1 MRVQNTTDNV
11 YQREQTTQSPLLFYV
26 FTVLQRKEGKLP
38 GPPPGALCAAAPQ
51 MPRRRLLKQMSP
63 LLPQI
68 PVPSTDALLLTR
80 RTPTHP
86 VRPDFCMSTGAG
98 PPQNPGTE
106 GAPLG
111 CGFGPLQLFSRDTPR
126 CPPGSSRAALVSS
139 GMRSRART
147 LLAVCP
153 PCVCVC
159 FSNVLA
165 VPDFANAA
173 HTRGVAAQSSA
184 FEHRQGSGVPTGF
197 RARCSAFTGVS
208 TTQEGPR
215 SAFFTCPARQLMSQ
229 LPDHT
234 EWQVLKTRGI
244 RETEPLQAG
253 ICPPLK
259 KRICVERVRSSG
271 PWE

>member
-1 MRVQNTTDNV
+1 MCT
-11 YQREQTTQSPLLFYV
+11 RESKRRSLLCS
-26 FTVLQRKEGKLP
+26 FTYSRCYKGRKEGKLP

-159 FSNVLA
+159 VCVFLQCPCSSRLCKCSSHPRRRCPKQCVRTQA
-165 VPDFANAA
+165 GVWRA
-173 HTRGVAAQSSA
+173 HTRLSL
-184 FEHRQGSGVPTGF
+184 HRRLHHPGRAKIGIFHVPCPPADVPT
-197 RARCSAFTGVS
+197 
-208 TTQEGPR
+208 PR
-215 SAFFTCPARQLMSQ
+215 P
-229 LPDHT
+229 H
-234 EWQVLKTRGI
+234 
-244 RETEPLQAG
+244 
-253 ICPPLK
+253 
-259 KRICVERVRSSG
+259 
-271 PWE
+271 